1 MLTNPV
7 ETLKKYVDQPSG
19 SHDQADVYAVAAL
32 IQEDFESLGFNV
44 VQHKGPVCGP
54 TLECTIGT
62 GEKNLMLLGHMD
74 TVFPHDVFV
83 PFKDNGD
90 GTATG
95 SGSYDMKGGIM
106 IMLYALKE
114 ALPGID
120 LSKYSIRAII
130 NPDEEIGS
138 FESEKI
144 ILNSAAKSIGVLSFE
159 PCAGG
164 NRLAVA
170 RKGVTN
176 VTISCKGIP
185 GHAGAQYKQCASAIQ
200 ALCMHINNLY
210 ALRDDEE
217 EISFNAGVITGGTA
231 ENVVAPSASCR
242 CEFRYFKQ
250 PYQKMLMEKITA
262 ICAQEVVP
270 GVTTTVE
277 FGASHPAIDLTPESQ
292 VLLDY
297 AVAIGR
303 EQGRELIAER
313 TGGASDI
320 AIAGQA
326 GVGVL
331 DGFGMAGG
339 GAHTAQEY
347 VLLDAIPQQIEL
359 ASKMISRICAD

>member
-1 MLTNPV
+1 MLTTPID
-7 ETLKKYVDQPSG
+7 TLKKYVDQPSG
-19 SHDQADVYAVAAL
+19 SHDQADVIAVANL
-32 IQEDFESLGFNV
+32 IQEDFESLGFTV
-44 VQHKGPVCGP
+44 VRHQGPVCGP

-62 GEKNLMLLGHMD
+62 GAKTLMLMGHMD
-74 TVFPHDVFV
+74 TVFPHDVYV

-95 SGSYDMKGGIM
+95 SGAYDMKGGIM
-106 IMLYALKE
+106 VMLYALKE
-114 ALPGID
+114 ALPQID
-120 LSKYSIRAII
+120 LTQYSIRAII

-138 FESEKI
+138 FESHDI
-144 ILNSAAKSIGVLSFE
+144 ILNSAANSIGALSFE

-185 GHAGAQYKQCASAIQ
+185 GHAGAQYKECASAIQ
-200 ALCMHINNLY
+200 ALCIYINKLY
-210 ALRDDEE
+210 GLRDDEE

-231 ENVVAPSASCR
+231 ENVVALNASAR

-250 PYQKMLMEKITA
+250 AYQKMLMDKITA
-262 ICAQEVVP
+262 ICAEEVVP

-292 VLLDY
+292 ALLDY
-297 AVAIGR
+297 AVAIGK
-303 EQGRELIAER
+303 EQGRELVAER

-331 DGFGMAGG
+331 DGFGLAGG
-339 GAHTAQEY
+339 GAHTAQEFVY
-347 VLLDAIPQQIEL
+347 LSSIPTQIEL
-359 ASKMISRICAD
+359 ASKMMTSICK